1 MLFCSMN
8 AGKVG
13 HYDNL
18 RASKIQ
24 LAINVLYSL
33 ERIYLASFKVTNS
46 LFTFIMEKEAL
57 EGSDVYHCA

>member
-18 RASKIQ
+18 SKIQ
-24 LAINVLYSL
+24 LAINVLPYCL
-33 ERIYLASFKVTNS
+33 EIIYLAPFKVTNS
-46 LFTFIMEKEAL
+46 LFTFIMEKRAI
-57 EGSDVYHCA
+57 GRH